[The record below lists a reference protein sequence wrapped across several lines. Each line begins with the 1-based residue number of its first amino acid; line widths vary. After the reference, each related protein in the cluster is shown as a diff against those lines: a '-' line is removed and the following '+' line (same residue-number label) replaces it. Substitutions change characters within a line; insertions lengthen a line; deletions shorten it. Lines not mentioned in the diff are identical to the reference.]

1 MAETG
6 RFYSSIRRIPT
17 TLHRLPDGTR
27 IWGGPYTL
35 VQGAGAAAV
44 LALLWSVRGIWGTQT
59 LIVDVIISLGWAAA
73 AVWLLRYAPDN
84 THELIMLFTG
94 AINAWSKPRT
104 GQYEGVKFELTRP
117 PRHPQA
123 GTTTSTPTTATP
135 PSHASISNETP
146 QHATYRPLG
155 TSSVTRLLQQATLP
169 KDPKDLA

>member
-44 LALLWSVRGIWGTQT
+44 LALLWSFRGVWGTQT
-59 LIVDVIISLGWAAA
+59 LIVDVVISLGWAAA
-73 AVWLLRYAPDN
+73 AVWALRYAPDN
-84 THELIMLFTG
+84 IHELIMLFTG
-94 AINAWSKPRT
+94 AINAWSKPKN

-117 PRHPQA
+117 PRHPQDD
-123 GTTTSTPTTATP
+123 TSETTPTAAAP
-135 PSHASISNETP
+135 PPRE
-146 QHATYRPLG
+146 PLL
-155 TSSVTRLLQQATLP
+155 TRHPSAPPTGP
-169 KDPKDLA
+169 WAPPR